1 MTIFH
6 IKLFALLFMVLDHIY
21 NFFPNMPIAFS
32 MVGSISAPLFTFAF
46 VGGIKKTSNRKKFF
60 LRLYFFSI
68 LVQISSNYLASK
80 LGAFNLNIIR
90 CFVNAFVLIIL
101 LEKYKRPGSLVN
113 KGLLI
118 FLIFQLAA
126 LIFNYW
132 LAYNTDLS
140 VHTILLINTLVPTAF
155 ALEGGIYIVVL
166 ALIFYYCNLDKE
178 KLFLSYFILFLSDL
192 AISNTGLLMRIVG
205 KLAGISRPLSDLFIQ
220 LCDVYLGFHP
230 AFVVRDI
237 LRSNT
242 WMFIF
247 SLPFIYFYNGKRGHN
262 NKLFKYF
269 FYIFY
274 PLHLW
279 ILYYLSLMI

>member
-46 VGGIKKTSNRKKFF
+46 VEGIKKTSNRKKFF

-80 LGAFNLNIIR
+80 LGSFNLNIIR

-155 ALEGGIYIVVL
+155 ALEGGIYIVVV

-178 KLFLSYFILFLSDL
+178 KLFLSYFI
-192 AISNTGLLMRIVG
+192 
-205 KLAGISRPLSDLFIQ
+205 FI
-220 LCDVYLGFHP
+220 
-230 AFVVRDI
+230 
-237 LRSNT
+237 
-242 WMFIF
+242 
-247 SLPFIYFYNGKRGHN
+247 
-262 NKLFKYF
+262 
-269 FYIFY
+269 
-274 PLHLW
+274 
-279 ILYYLSLMI
+279 